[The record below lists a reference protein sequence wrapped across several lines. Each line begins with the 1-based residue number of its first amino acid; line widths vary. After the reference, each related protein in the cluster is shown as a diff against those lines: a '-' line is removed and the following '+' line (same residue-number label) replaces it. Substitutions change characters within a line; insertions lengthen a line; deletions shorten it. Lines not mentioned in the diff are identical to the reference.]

1 MYCQHCKI
9 LYDNHLSRIQ
19 PNAFQLALQQ
29 QVHDRNIKETMM
41 PFTPEDIKKH
51 PPRILAKGRWANAD
65 LSLFESDATTWVIKD
80 FSPCHMLV
88 RNTVGIFM
96 VRRELRALKRLQGI
110 AGIAAD
116 PFRLNPFAVAYHYIP
131 GTTLKESRRTG
142 AVTPDFFLLLEE
154 LVQRMHERGIV
165 HLDIRYMRNILITPE
180 GTPALLDFQTSLA
193 LDRIPRMFHHLLKA
207 IDLSGVYKCWQK
219 VCPGT
224 MDSERLALF
233 EAIQKKR
240 SLWIFK
246 GYPLGTRTSR
256 R

>member
-1 MYCQHCKI
+1 MS
-9 LYDNHLSRIQ
+9 SR
-19 PNAFQLALQQ
+19 AL
-29 QVHDRNIKETMM
+29 VCVPRSNKCTLGIDMNIV
-41 PFTPEDIKKH
+41 PFTPEDLKKT
-51 PPRILAKGRWANAD
+51 PPRMLARGRWANAD
-65 LSLFESDATTWVIKD
+65 LSLFETDSTTWVIKD
-80 FSPCHMLV
+80 FSPCKAPIRYTL
-88 RNTVGIFM
+88 GKFM
-96 VRRELRALKRLQGI
+96 VRRELQALKRLQGI
-110 AGIAAD
+110 PGIAAE

-131 GTTLKESRRTG
+131 GTTLKEARRTG

-180 GTPALLDFQTSLA
+180 GTPALLDFQTSVA
-193 LDRIPRMFHHLLKA
+193 LDRIPRMLQRLLKA

-224 MDSERLALF
+224 IDAERLALL

>member
-1 MYCQHCKI
+1 M
-9 LYDNHLSRIQ
+9 
-19 PNAFQLALQQ
+19 
-29 QVHDRNIKETMM
+29 TMM
-41 PFTPEDIKKH
+41 PFTLEDIKKN
-51 PPRILAKGRWANAD
+51 PPRMLARGRWANAD
-65 LSLFESDATTWVIKD
+65 LSLFDEGSTTWVIKD
-80 FSPCHMLV
+80 FSPCKVPIRYTL
-88 RNTVGIFM
+88 GIFM
-96 VRRELRALKRLQGI
+96 VRRELQALTRLQGI
-110 AGIAAD
+110 AGIAAE
-116 PFRLNPFAVAYHYIP
+116 PFRLSPFAVAYHYIP

-142 AVTPDFFLLLEE
+142 VVTPDFFRLLEAM
-154 LVQRMHERGIV
+154 VQRMHERNIV

-193 LDRIPRMFHHLLKA
+193 LNRIPRVFHRLLKA

-224 MDSERLALF
+224 MDAERLALL